1 MPTVGS
7 HEAKTTLPN
16 LIERVRKGET
26 ITITKRGVPVAELR
40 PVCER
45 QGTDL
50 QRVTAEMLADRKG
63 RTLGDLTLREAVAQ
77 ARAR

>member
-1 MPTVGS
+1 MSTVGCQ
-7 HEAKTTLPN
+7 EAKTHLPK

-26 ITITKRGVPVAELR
+26 ITITKRGVPVADLR
-40 PVCER
+40 PVRER

-50 QRVTAEMLADRKG
+50 HRVTAEMLADRKG

-77 ARAR
+77 GRAR